1 MGSIYDKYKL
11 GEETIS
17 WFDKF
22 KTDLDLLRIR
32 TSGHWSG
39 EYVPKDFIVNFIE
52 AVDRDIDYLYRTDL
66 DWYYARFKDFVSGRI
81 FCIEEYCG
89 TTESLYNRQ
98 MMPIE
103 KFRDIHEIAKDML
116 QSINVLKEYER
127 FNSHGK
133 LNHLTQQDSK
143 RGWEDIRTRKT
154 VYSDIDKYNLSKGY
168 DSTGRVTGF

>member
-1 MGSIYDKYKL
+1 MGSIYDKHQL
-11 GEETIS
+11 GEETIT

-32 TSGHWSG
+32 TSGYWSG
-39 EYVPKDFIVNFIE
+39 EGVPKDFIVNFIE
-52 AVDRDIDYLYRTDL
+52 AVDRDIDYLYRVDL
-66 DWYYARFKDFVSGRI
+66 DWYYARFKDFISMPM
-81 FCIEEYCG
+81 FYKEKYYG

-154 VYSDIDKYNLSKGY
+154 VYSDIGRYNLSKGY